1 MNKFAISSGGLGAA
15 LERSASS
22 LAAANNTLEQ
32 SAALI
37 TAANEVVQN
46 PEKVGTAFKTISMR
60 IRGAKT
66 ELEEA
71 GESTEGMV
79 ESTATLR
86 AEIQALSGVDIM
98 LDKDNFKSTYQIM
111 DELSQKWENLSD
123 IQQATITELM
133 AGKHQGNV
141 FASLMTNFD
150 TAREALKASIGAE
163 GSALTEH
170 EKWSQSIEARLNK
183 LSASW
188 QAFSQAF
195 MNSDALKVGIDLL
208 SGFLDI
214 LEKIIDNFGLIGTIG
229 LGTLGKGLFEYFK
242 FIKSGGTE
250 VVKTISDVV
259 DAINNLP
266 NAMNNVAQS
275 ASNVTDTITDVA
287 DSTADVVDTVTDVAD
302 SVTDTIDAATDI
314 ADTTADAVSTVADT
328 ADAISDVADV
338 ASDATDVITDLGGAV
353 TKTSGGFKA
362 FMKTPIGVAS
372 AIGVLVAAVGLAIN
386 AYKNYREEQSK
397 LRQEAIETSDKFLD
411 STLAFE
417 QAYVKYSEKTGLT
430 LSEEED
436 LKSAIDGT
444 VSALGDKS
452 SALQNVVNN
461 SGDYLAYLEAIKN
474 AELEAAN
481 RAAKTKRDNAETEL
495 KDTVKGWTSIDG
507 SEVDA
512 NISNN
517 EVRQIAQEI
526 GGKYL
531 KTASR
536 TAASGNGATHA
547 LTLDPKA
554 DIKEILNYYHTLED
568 IRDRLEAEG
577 LKDTAEYG
585 RIKNSIDKM
594 SGAIE
599 TYESGLYDAAKAQY
613 QLTNGIPKTAEEYLK
628 MRESILGDM
637 GDLPSDV
644 RRNIANT
651 LDSEYGQIFNLSD
664 AKIQARKLIGIVDEF
679 GDAEASQME
688 AFINMRT
695 AVNND
700 ECSVG
705 DYMSQFNEINAMT
718 QDWDEKS
725 KEEFNIAF
733 GIDADNIKTQY
744 DNLYNY
750 LSHQDLPWFD
760 DYEFTPEFRIE
771 KENIKDQ
778 EVRKFLDDL
787 TASELTAV
795 ASIRTEIDWENTD
808 IEDIRKIIQKQV
820 GINKAMAFTT
830 DIKVDTTA
838 LELLNTALTESA
850 SAMGLT
856 EESIDSLKAK
866 YSKLESFDAATLFE
880 ATANGVKV
888 NREELAKLEK
898 EYNDLTKSEVKEH
911 IDSLAEAYN
920 DVTAE
925 IDKCKNAGERAQLLS
940 KREGYKTQI
949 EELAEYQ
956 AQLEG
961 VTGAYQRWIDAQNTP
976 EDYEGYQAIATSRE
990 DIEDEIDRGFISNA
1004 TKEYIDLLSGEDLV
1018 GGTIDDYAEAWER
1031 LDKKVGS
1038 TSYSIHD
1045 FFTVNDDGDITATG
1059 IDRFF
1064 DGLQQDFK
1072 GSVYKLNEESGKWEY
1087 DFSQENLQK
1096 IQDEWGIGIEA
1107 IELLLEAAAS
1117 AGYDIDWGG
1126 ILDGIDLDTSNFE
1139 TLVSYAEKAQK
1150 AFNELEGVEDV
1161 DFNFTATGVEEATS
1175 ELEKARSTYVDLI
1188 TNDDGSINLKAEGA
1202 DQMRVILS
1210 TLLVQKQQLE
1220 DSNIAI
1226 NIDTSGLDESQQDI
1240 SNAIEAV
1247 KTFREKYKN
1256 LEIAVTTGQGIDTA
1270 KSELSK
1276 AMGELQTL
1284 GGEGVD
1290 IAAQLILG
1298 EGTDGETL
1306 KTKVDAAITA
1316 VGDKNIK
1323 VGCKLDETAIGDL
1336 NSQVLTNFTPEATVK
1351 ITGIDDALVN
1361 QYTSTEKTAEGTV
1374 KWKNDESLVVEY
1386 QEKTKKAVGI
1396 VDWANNTDNVKKS
1409 FSANGTVKWTSGNKV
1424 KVDVISEAKGT
1435 AHSNGTAN
1443 SGRAFAR
1450 GNWGIN
1456 GNGTALGGE
1465 LGQEL
1470 VVRDGKFF
1478 TIGDNGAEFFKY
1490 KQNDIV
1496 FNAAQTESLFKY
1508 GGIKGAKPRGTMLA
1522 NGSAFSEGSIS
1533 SNGRAFAWTA
1543 EGTKLGFA
1551 NKRKNTAKKKAE
1563 TKTSTTT
1570 KDNSVTTTTT
1580 TSWSANASESNFAK
1594 DRNNKPSDSSSKSN
1608 SSSSSSSTKEEFEET
1623 FDWVE
1628 IAISRIE
1635 REIDNLDQKANRTYK
1650 SWSSR
1655 NKALT
1660 SEIGKVGD
1668 EIDLQQKAYDRYIKE
1683 ANSVGL
1689 SSSWAEKVRNG
1700 EIDIESIEDEGLAE
1714 KIKDYQNWYEKALA
1728 CKDAIEDLKD
1738 TEAELYRQRF
1748 DNIQSQYDGILQG
1761 YEHTETMLNEYISQA
1776 EAQGH
1781 IISEKYYQALINN
1794 EEQNIAQLKKEQS
1807 ALIEARNEAEANG
1820 IDKNS
1825 QDWLDM
1831 CAEIDAVTQAIEEGT
1846 TSIIEY
1852 NNAIRDIEWEK
1863 FDLIQ
1868 ERISDITAESE
1879 FLIELMSNDKLF
1891 DDKGKLTGQGAAT
1904 MGLHALNYNT
1914 AMYQADDYDEEIA
1927 QLDKQIAKD
1936 PYDQNLINRRREL
1949 IEAQRESI
1957 LEAEDEKQSIKDLVE
1972 EGINLELDALQELIN
1987 KKNEELESEKE
1998 LYEYQKKVQEQT
2010 ESIASLRK
2018 QMAAYENDDSEEAK
2032 AKIQELKISLEEA
2045 ETELKETEWDKYISD
2060 TSALLDTLY
2069 TDYETIL
2076 NARLDDV
2083 DYLLRQVIDGI
2094 NIASGALGSEGAI
2107 ASALGSDGAIAS
2119 ALGSE
2124 GTLAT
2129 ALGVEGAIASA
2140 IVNAM
2145 GENGSIKSI
2154 LNTEVTGVGTTLST
2168 AMDNIWSVGEGNA
2181 KSVLTTYGED
2191 FQGKQTTTNEALG
2204 SIKADVAAMVDDID
2218 KDAQKKV
2225 EAPKTPPSSKSDP
2238 TKGNNS
2244 NNGNKGNNNE
2254 NKQPSKPT
2262 ITDDTIKGI
2271 AAAIW
2276 VYGSNS
2282 GWGNN
2287 PFRENKLTSKIGTSN
2302 AKKVQDYINKH
2313 GSNGDLYNFWIQK
2326 GKNLDKYKYNAFK
2339 TGAKEI
2345 DVSQL
2350 AWTQENGQEYIIR
2363 PSDGAILTPVAK
2375 GDSVLNATASGNI
2388 WSMANN
2394 PVEFIRDNLK
2404 LDTSNVP
2411 NGANAQS
2418 NLTQHFEN
2426 INFNMP
2432 NVHSYNEL
2440 LTEMQKDK
2448 NFENLILAMT
2458 VNQIAGKSKLTKGK
2472 AIR

>member
-1 MNKFAISSGGLGAA
+1 
-15 LERSASS
+15 
-22 LAAANNTLEQ
+22 
-32 SAALI
+32 
-37 TAANEVVQN
+37 
-46 PEKVGTAFKTISMR
+46 
-60 IRGAKT
+60 
-66 ELEEA
+66 
-71 GESTEGMV
+71 MV

-86 AEIQALSGVDIM
+86 AEIMALSGVDIM
-98 LDKDNFKSTYQIM
+98 LDKNNFKSTYQIM

-150 TAREALKASIGAE
+150 TAREALDASLNSS
-163 GSALTEH
+163 GSAMREH
-170 EKWSQSIEARLNK
+170 AKWSESLEARLNK
-183 LSASW
+183 LKSTWQSLSQTFMKSDFLKGVLDGVIALVNGLDKLIDTFGVLPTLVGGFAIFKSFGNKGIFRTFNNDLDGFINKVGIANKSFAELKNVFNSANTKGFKGFVSGLKSVDNALANPLSKADLSAISAYNKLIDEGVDG
-188 QAFSQAF
+188 QSAFSQTMKGTSNAAQGLVQSA
-195 MNSDALKVGIDLL
+195 NGGKVAMQGLTVATNT
-208 SGFLDI
+208 S
-214 LEKIIDNFGLIGTIG
+214 KIAMIGTTIAATAMNAALTMG
-229 LGTLGKGLFEYFK
+229 ISFLISGAISLIQKWINTEEDLAEKVDEVTSKFKEQHTELVKNKSSFESQAARYGQLAKGVNDLGENVSLTADEYAEYQDIVNSIADQVPSLIQGYDAQGNAILNYKGNVKELTSAYEELIKKQNESVLKGDAYKDIEKDFK
-242 FIKSGGTE
+242 
-250 VVKTISDVV
+250 
-259 DAINNLP
+259 
-266 NAMNNVAQS
+266 NAMN
-275 ASNVTDTITDVA
+275 
-287 DSTADVVDTVTDVAD
+287 
-302 SVTDTIDAATDI
+302 DAKKGD
-314 ADTTADAVSTVADT
+314 
-328 ADAISDVADV
+328 
-338 ASDATDVITDLGGAV
+338 
-353 TKTSGGFKA
+353 GF
-362 FMKTPIGVAS
+362 FI
-372 AIGVLVAAVGLAIN
+372 
-386 AYKNYREEQSK
+386 
-397 LRQEAIETSDKFLD
+397 
-411 STLAFE
+411 
-417 QAYVKYSEKTGLT
+417 
-430 LSEEED
+430 
-436 LKSAIDGT
+436 
-444 VSALGDKS
+444 
-452 SALQNVVNN
+452 
-461 SGDYLAYLEAIKN
+461 
-474 AELEAAN
+474 
-481 RAAKTKRDNAETEL
+481 
-495 KDTVKGWTSIDG
+495 
-507 SEVDA
+507 
-512 NISNN
+512 
-517 EVRQIAQEI
+517 
-526 GGKYL
+526 
-531 KTASR
+531 
-536 TAASGNGATHA
+536 
-547 LTLDPKA
+547 PKA
-554 DIKEILNYYHTLED
+554 SL
-568 IRDRLEAEG
+568 
-577 LKDTAEYG
+577 
-585 RIKNSIDKM
+585 
-594 SGAIE
+594 
-599 TYESGLYDAAKAQY
+599 
-613 QLTNGIPKTAEEYLK
+613 
-628 MRESILGDM
+628 
-637 GDLPSDV
+637 
-644 RRNIANT
+644 
-651 LDSEYGQIFNLSD
+651 
-664 AKIQARKLIGIVDEF
+664 
-679 GDAEASQME
+679 
-688 AFINMRT
+688 
-695 AVNND
+695 
-700 ECSVG
+700 
-705 DYMSQFNEINAMT
+705 NEINALESLLKTNDIDNLISDIMKDGEYGADANRLINELVDKVGKMNAGESSHDYIKRIIT
-718 QDWDEKS
+718 ENRDEVQRVVDD
-725 KEEFNIAF
+725 FNAN
-733 GIDADNIKTQY
+733 IDAEAEGMRNAAQAALSNAFDFSDSKYKNIGEKTQSVIRQIVGNFDAEQFDKIVDSGKTVEEYINNMLDSFKNMSSNDARHIEHAFDIKTRFNNDEITLGEY
-744 DNLYNY
+744 THVIK
-750 LSHQDLPWFD
+750 SA
-760 DYEFTPEFRIE
+760 
-771 KENIKDQ
+771 KE
-778 EVRKFLDDL
+778 
-787 TASELTAV
+787 
-795 ASIRTEIDWENTD
+795 D
-808 IEDIRKIIQKQV
+808 IELLGLDEDIESQIKLAIDDEQMMSDYNALITRLTSEEYDIKINDFEARQFLNGLTSSEYQV
-820 GINKAMAFTT
+820 AIDLMDDEDVDFNDFNSIKELKKYIEEQASINKAMAFTT

-898 EYNDLTKSEVKEH
+898 EYNDLTKTEVQEH
-911 IDSLAEAYN
+911 LDTLADAYN

-925 IDKCKNAGERAQLLS
+925 IDNCTNASERAKLLS
-940 KREGYKTQI
+940 EREMYANQI
-949 EELAEYQ
+949 EELATYQ

-1868 ERISDITAESE
+1868 ESISDITAESE

-1957 LEAEDEKQSIKDLVE
+1957 LEAENEKQAIKDLVE
-1972 EGINLELDALQELIN
+1972 EGINLELDALQELID

-2018 QMAAYENDDSEEAK
+2018 QMAAYENDDSEETK

-2076 NARLDDV
+2076 NARLDNV
-2083 DYLLRQVIDGI
+2083 DFLLQQVIDGI

-2119 ALGSE
+2119 ALGAE
-2124 GTLAT
+2124 GTLAS

-2181 KSVLTTYGED
+2181 KSVLTTYGEG

-2326 GKNLDKYKYNAFK
+2326 GKNLDKYKYSAFK

-2388 WSMANN
+2388 WNMANN
-2394 PVEFIRDNLK
+2394 PTEFIRDNLK
-2404 LDTSNVP
+2404 LDASNVP
-2411 NGANAQS
+2411 NGANVQS

-2432 NVHSYNEL
+2432 NVKNYSEL
-2440 LTEMQKDK
+2440 LSELKDDPK
-2448 NFENLILAMT
+2448 FNKLILAMT
-2458 VNQIAGKSKLTKGK
+2458 LDQVAGKSKLAKGK